1 MRDII
6 RVICKY
12 FHSFVSSKNYILG
25 RLEFQL
31 DTDNREFQDALQ
43 LITHTRQSVF
53 LTGKAGTGKSTF
65 LKYICNHTKKKY
77 VVLAPTGIAA
87 INAGGVTL
95 HSFFKLPFRP
105 MLPDDPDLSLS
116 HGRIFEFFKYP
127 KEKRKIIAEVDLI
140 IIDEISMVRA
150 DIIDCVDRILRVYS
164 GNMRLPFGG
173 KQLLFVGDVFQ
184 LEPVVPSDQKEIL
197 SLFYAS
203 PFFFSA
209 RVFKDINLV
218 PIELQKVYRQTD
230 SVFINILD
238 RIRNNAA
245 RKQELDT
252 LNGRYFPSFEPQNE
266 DMYITLA
273 TRRDQVDF
281 INEKKLAELPG
292 EEYVSVGKIEGDF
305 PESSLPTQLNLSIK
319 EQAQVIFIDNDYE
332 RRWVNGTI
340 GMVSGID
347 ENGNVYVLLES
358 GVEHLVEPTSWRN
371 YKYKYNEK
379 EKRIEEEIVG
389 TFEQLPIR
397 LAWAIT
403 VHKSQGLTFSRVVVD
418 LTGGVFAGGQTYVA
432 LSRCTSLEGLVLKSK
447 ISSRDIFIRKEIV
460 EFSQIF
466 NNQALIEKSIKE
478 SEAELQY
485 GRAAQGFRQG
495 NMKEAVEAFAAAV
508 SKRNELDN
516 PMVQRLLRLKLQALN
531 SQKAQIKALR
541 EELHSLRETQK
552 EYAHEYYLMGNEC
565 ITKAHDANAAIRCF
579 DKALNLNPNYVE
591 AWVRKGVTLLDIGE
605 DYDAQ
610 VCLNKAVKLSPKS
623 FKARYNRGKCLLKLK
638 YYDEAILDFQ
648 QAVSIKPKHA
658 ASHEYLAEGFRA
670 IGEDELAQRHQDIAD
685 ALRGG
690 EDI

>member
-1 MRDII
+1 MD
-6 RVICKY
+6 
-12 FHSFVSSKNYILG
+12 
-25 RLEFQL
+25 FQL
-31 DTDNREFQDALQ
+31 DTNNKEFQDALQ

-230 SVFINILD
+230 PVFINVLD

-379 EKRIEEEIVG
+379 ERRIEEEIVG

-466 NNQALIEKSIKE
+466 NNQALIEKSLKE

-485 GRAAQGFRQG
+485 GRAAQGFRLG
-495 NMKEAVEAFAAAV
+495 NMQEAVEAFAAAV

-648 QAVSIKPKHA
+648 QAISIKPKHA
-658 ASHEYLAEGFRA
+658 ASHEDLAEGFRA
-670 IGEDELAQRHQDIAD
+670 IGEDELAQQHQDIAD

>member
-1 MRDII
+1 MD
-6 RVICKY
+6 
-12 FHSFVSSKNYILG
+12 
-25 RLEFQL
+25 FQL
-31 DTDNREFQDALQ
+31 DTNNKEFQDALQ

-266 DMYITLA
+266 DLYITLA

>member
-1 MRDII
+1 MD
-6 RVICKY
+6 
-12 FHSFVSSKNYILG
+12 
-25 RLEFQL
+25 FQL
-31 DTDNREFQDALQ
+31 DTNNKEFQDALQ

-65 LKYICNHTKKKY
+65 LKYICNHTRKKY

-230 SVFINILD
+230 PVFINVLD

-466 NNQALIEKSIKE
+466 NNQALIEKSLKE

-658 ASHEYLAEGFRA
+658 ASHEYLAQGFRA